1 LKVSSPKKKRL
12 NEKGEELLIEDEI
25 LEYHVEVDIQKGFI
39 GLPEEISNHLKRS
52 DIGPDM

>member
-1 LKVSSPKKKRL
+1 LKVSSPKKKHL